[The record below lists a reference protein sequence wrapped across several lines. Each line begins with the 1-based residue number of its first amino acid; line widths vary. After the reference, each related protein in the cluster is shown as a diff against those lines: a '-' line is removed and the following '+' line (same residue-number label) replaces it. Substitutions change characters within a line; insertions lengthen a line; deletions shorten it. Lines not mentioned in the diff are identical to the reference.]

1 MKYIGLFVAV
11 LEPLKPTV
19 RKNLLSDSV
28 HVNEWVRQW
37 VILVRIEYIGGCS
50 DKLLEFIALKW
61 MESKP

>member
-19 RKNLLSDSV
+19 RKTLLSDSV

-37 VILVRIEYIGGCS
+37 VIPVRIEYIGCCS